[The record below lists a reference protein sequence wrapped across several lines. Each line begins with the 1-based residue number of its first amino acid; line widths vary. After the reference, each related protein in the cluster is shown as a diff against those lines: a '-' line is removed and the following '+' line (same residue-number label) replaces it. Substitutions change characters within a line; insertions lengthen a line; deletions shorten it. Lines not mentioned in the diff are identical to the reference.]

1 MKLMTCPINGRR
13 AISEFAYGGELRQM
27 PDAATASDQVWA
39 DYVFNRSGVPGVK
52 QEWWCHTPSGV
63 WFIAERDTTTDTILR
78 TYLYPPAAPARPDST
93 P

>member
-13 AISEFAYGGELRQM
+13 AISEFAYGGELREM
-27 PDAATASDQVWA
+27 PDPAAASDQAWA

-63 WFIAERDTTTDTILR
+63 WFIAERDTMTDTILR
-78 TYLYPPAAPARPDST
+78 TYLYQSPAARPEPAA
-93 P
+93 